1 MVEIKRFGH
10 NNAKFGHNNSGVPMY
25 ITVLCKVVDNF
36 GDIGVAW
43 RLCRRLAKIQSKYK
57 ICLVVDDW
65 EAFSKIEDGLPRR
78 LSAPRNDDFP
88 DIAKEN
94 ELHLADTASAAK
106 SSVIA
111 MSEAKKQSITIE
123 GIEIFPWNNND
134 LCHEVF
140 SQNDGERL
148 SVILELFQ
156 CGRPEWMENILF
168 EEKLQRTVQII
179 MIDYLTAE
187 KYAEDF
193 HCLQSLTRSAKVQKV
208 NFMPGFTEKTGGL
221 VIDDAW
227 TVLPEWNS
235 EGAVLVFTYE
245 NDWGEL
251 AESLFDY
258 CKSSSRKVFIA
269 QGRGKKS
276 FMQAAEKVLEC
287 WRSDRLLNLSK
298 HETSFIEEL
307 PYLNQTE
314 WDKLMKNCSALVIR
328 GEESMSRACLSG
340 IPFIWQ
346 AYPQSEE
353 YQLVK
358 VRALLERMKP
368 HFGEEDFEIVEKAWI
383 AINSPD
389 EWIATPSA
397 RNDENAASNDRTSYN
412 DENAACIDG
421 MSYNDETPPSLPEAE
436 QRGNLPSSLQSDRR
450 VNLPSSL
457 RAKRSNPYFDFF
469 SAIPRLVPGF
479 QDFALSL
486 RKNGDLAYNLMT
498 YIEKLAIIQ

>member
-1 MVEIKRFGH
+1 MVEIKRFGR
-10 NNAKFGHNNSGVPMY
+10 NDAKFGHKNSGAPMY

-94 ELHLADTASAAK
+94 ELHPADTASAAK

-111 MSEAKKQSITIE
+111 RSEAKKQSITIE
-123 GIEIFPWNNND
+123 GIEIFPWNNNE

-227 TVLPEWNS
+227 QELSVWKK
-235 EGAVLVFTYE
+235 EGPVLVFTYE
-245 NDWGEL
+245 RDWT
-251 AESLFDY
+251 SLVEALLSAVSLPVVECPKDVSKPPY
-258 CKSSSRKVFIA
+258 PPRLLLA
-269 QGRGKKS
+269 QGRGKES
-276 FMQAAEKVLEC
+276 FMQALNKVV
-287 WRSDRLLNLSK
+287 S
-298 HETSFIEEL
+298 TSSTTIVEEL

-397 RNDENAASNDRTSYN
+397 RNDKNASRLDGT
-412 DENAACIDG
+412 AC
-421 MSYNDETPPSLPEAE
+421 NDETSPSLPEAE
-436 QRGNLPSSLQSDRR
+436 QRDNLPSSLQSDRR

-457 RAKRSNPYFDFF
+457 RAKRSNPYTEFF
-469 SAIPRLVPGF
+469 SAIPRLVSGF
-479 QDFALSL
+479 QDFARSL